1 MSPKRPVEKF
11 LPVSEQ
17 AKAWS
22 AALATELQDWPDVT
36 LKSFFGF
43 TALYRGKYMFG
54 LLPRTKSVFTENAIS
69 FRIEDPDR
77 NTKSLLENDA
87 HIAPFDKHKV
97 RWYTLELTCDADLHR
112 ALDWFARAFDYA
124 KKRESGKWRGKKV
137 RKKKSN

>member
-1 MSPKRPVEKF
+1 VSPKRPVEKF

-22 AALATELQDWPDVT
+22 SALAAELQDWPQVT

-54 LLPRTKSVFTENAIS
+54 LLPKTKSVFTENALA
-69 FRIEDPDR
+69 FRIEEPSR
-77 NTKSLLENDA
+77 KTKSLLESDA
-87 HIAPFDKHKV
+87 RVAPFDKHKV

-112 ALDWFARAFDYA
+112 ALDWFAQAVDYA
-124 KKRESGKWRGKKV
+124 RKRESGQSRGKKA
-137 RKKKSN
+137 RKKNN